1 MDTSYKLLLGQEAEK
16 QFTRTEDIDVYFCW
30 EREAKVS
37 RRDIISR
44 LEGTNPTSIHLDI
57 SLPPAEMEAV
67 SLPANSPHTDAT
79 CYLLLV

>member
-1 MDTSYKLLLGQEAEK
+1 MDRK
-16 QFTRTEDIDVYFCW
+16 QKNSSLARTEDIDVYFCW